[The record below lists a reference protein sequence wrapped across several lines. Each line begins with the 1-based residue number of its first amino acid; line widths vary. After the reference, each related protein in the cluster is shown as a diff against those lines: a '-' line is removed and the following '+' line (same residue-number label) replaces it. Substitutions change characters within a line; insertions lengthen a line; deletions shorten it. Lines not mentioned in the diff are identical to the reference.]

1 MGPWFHLFLKWEYS
15 WKDPVR
21 GVSEEICSTGPTRG
35 GGAGE
40 GAVLSRWFSWPALLT
55 PVLQAPGPVSAI
67 QLHSAGHAQT
77 SSADLQGAV
86 SLQTHCVSLVSQA
99 SSPFVN
105 GQGSMGDPSQ
115 ETQVP
120 FVFSLFPPSSLW
132 FFIFKCF
139 DFCIFFS
146 L

>member
-1 MGPWFHLFLKWEYS
+1 MKWEYS
-15 WKDPVR
+15 WKDPVG
-21 GVSEEICSTGPTRG
+21 GVSKEICSTGPDFG
-35 GGAGE
+35 GGGVV
-40 GAVLSRWFSWPALLT
+40 VLSRWFSWPALLT

-67 QLHSAGHAQT
+67 QLHPAGHAQT

-105 GQGSMGDPSQ
+105 GQGNIGDSSQ
-115 ETQVP
+115 ETQ
-120 FVFSLFPPSSLW
+120 SS
-132 FFIFKCF
+132 
-139 DFCIFFS
+139 FC